1 MKNIESLTVISVDCK
16 VNSAGL
22 KCFKM
27 INRWKYLLE
36 I

>member
-1 MKNIESLTVISVDCK
+1 MKNIESLTVISVVSK
-16 VNSAGL
+16 VNSAGF

-27 INRWKYLLE
+27 INSWKYLLE